1 MFIGAQHVLCRLAV
15 KLNVYEFHTIDNT
28 QVKVDN
34 FALVFFFDTKTLS
47 MMLFIIA
54 HFLINFASK
63 RVVNDPAGFPW
74 GYKSLSCRLAG

>member
-1 MFIGAQHVLCRLAV
+1 MFIGAQLVLCRLAV

-28 QVKVDN
+28 QIKVDN
-34 FALVFFFDTKTLS
+34 FALVTKTSS